1 MSRAYRKV
9 MRERQAQPLAAP
21 SDSDSGVESDV
32 ADTRPAVNSMFS
44 LLGADDEDVA
54 SENEEQEAK
63 SSEPAPEA
71 VEVLPPPTTSS
82 KKKKKKKGKAGAA
95 AATGGEVNGVKTK
108 GRKSSA
114 KNDDL
119 DEIDRTLKELNEKY
133 GEVSATTQEK
143 NVAVNVRSLLS
154 VDPRALDADA
164 EMRKMFGSRV
174 VNDEIRRKKYIR
186 TGKRTAL
193 AAAREHWPKPERLGL
208 SMELL
213 ETNETGTSDFAFVH
227 ARAYQEI
234 QRGYLECVRT
244 HDPNTIQNLL
254 HLYPYHVDSLLQLSE
269 IAKHSGDIALAS
281 ELIERALFALE
292 RSFHSQ
298 FNIATG
304 RCRLPY
310 VRFENRCFHLAIFR
324 HLGYLA
330 RRGCWRTAFEF
341 SKLLLSLDPKD
352 DPVGTLYSIDFYA
365 INAKEFEWYTQFW
378 KGNEEQYNLAT
389 KPNHAFNLAL
399 ATWEIET
406 SKNQDHSESSAK
418 LQNAI
423 LHFPATIPL
432 LYEKL
437 GTSSAGV
444 SAEVPFFS
452 GAEDAPY
459 LNLSIQLFVE
469 RNHTLWKVPEVLA
482 WLRENVAAVVARKP
496 LQAPTDALATGIK
509 IEYKHDIPRVLSRHI
524 FISDFNSITSALPA
538 EVTASGIQAHDP
550 LPPPEAPLSPYS
562 QFEQQQAQ
570 RGDPAGFLSNLLQNM
585 LPWINGGVDGAPRRP
600 PRGADDED
608 EDDIDDEELLE
619 AEDGGRDMWDLE
631 DIADGVLNPRN
642 EFVEGEGGGDEQVA
656 ATIRAMQESL
666 PGLFPDAGAAGGAD
680 GAGGAPPDPDYL
692 ARLRE
697 TFSRMSLDSWW
708 WPQNAQGAAN
718 VGNEGG
724 EAGAETHPAPPNQE
738 NGDET

>member
-1 MSRAYRKV
+1 
-9 MRERQAQPLAAP
+9 
-21 SDSDSGVESDV
+21 
-32 ADTRPAVNSMFS
+32 MFS

-63 SSEPAPEA
+63 ESEPETEA
-71 VEVLPPPTTSS
+71 VDAAPAQVRPPPMLSS
-82 KKKKKKKGKAGAA
+82 KKKKKKNGKGGAA
-95 AATGGEVNGVKTK
+95 AGGREDDAINAK
-108 GRKSSA
+108 GRKASA
-114 KNDDL
+114 AKHDDL
-119 DEIDRTLKELNEKY
+119 DEIDRTLRELNEKY
-133 GEVSATTQEK
+133 GEVSATTQER
-143 NVAVNVRSLLS
+143 NVAVNVKSLLS

-193 AAAREHWPKPERLGL
+193 AAPREHWPKPERLGL

-213 ETNETGTSDFAFVH
+213 DTNENGTSEFAFLH

-254 HLYPYHVDSLLQLSE
+254 HLYPYHIDSLLQLSE

-304 RCRLPY
+304 LCRLSY
-310 VRFENRCFHLAIFR
+310 MRFENRCFHLAIFR

-341 SKLLLSLDPKD
+341 SKLLLSLDPED
-352 DPVGTLYSIDFYA
+352 DPVGTLNSIDFYA
-365 INAKEFEWYTQFW
+365 INAKEFDWYMQFW
-378 KGNEEQYNLAT
+378 KGNEKQYNLAT
-389 KPNHAFNLAL
+389 RPNHSFNLAL
-399 ATWEIET
+399 ATWELET
-406 SKNQDHSESSAK
+406 SRNQDHSDSSAK

-423 LHFPATIPL
+423 IHFPATIPP

-444 SAEVPFFS
+444 SPEVPFFS
-452 GAEDAPY
+452 GAEDPPY

-469 RNHTLWKVPEVLA
+469 RNHALWKVPEVLA

-496 LQAPTDALATGIK
+496 LQSPTDALATKIK
-509 IEYKHDIPRVLSRHI
+509 NEYKKDIPRVLSRHI

-550 LPPPEAPLSPYS
+550 LPPPGAPLSPYT
-562 QFEQQQAQ
+562 QFEQQHAQ

-585 LPWINGGVDGAPRRP
+585 LPWINGGAGGAPRRP
-600 PRGADDED
+600 PRGADDEEDEEDIDVD
-608 EDDIDDEELLE
+608 EDLQEG
-619 AEDGGRDMWDLE
+619 EDGGRDMWDLE
-631 DIADGVLNPRN
+631 DLADGVLNPRN
-642 EFVEGEGGGDEQVA
+642 ELVEGEGGGDEQVA

-666 PGLFPDAGAAGGAD
+666 PGLFPEAGAAGGAD

-708 WPQNAQGAAN
+708 WPQNVQGPAN
-718 VGNEGG
+718 AENE
-724 EAGAETHPAPPNQE
+724 GAETHPAPPNQASE
-738 NGDET
+738 DEA